1 MRSRLV
7 PLLAL
12 LACLAPAVALAQDIG
27 RIKVVQGAVHVERAG
42 TTVPAAVGTPLRQ
55 GDVVVTG
62 RDGAVGI
69 TLNDDS
75 RLSAGPESVLALD
88 RFVFD
93 STTHAGRL
101 ETTLRRGTL
110 AAVSGKIAHQSPEA
124 MKVRTP
130 GTVVGVRGT
139 EFAVHARPVTP

>member
-1 MRSRLV
+1 MRCRLV
-7 PLLAL
+7 HLLAGLVL
-12 LACLAPAVALAQDIG
+12 LGPGVALAQDIG
-27 RIKVVQGAVHVERAG
+27 RIKVIQGAVHVERGGA
-42 TTVPAAVGTPLRQ
+42 TLPAAVGTRLRQ

-69 TLNDDS
+69 TLSDDS

-101 ETTLRRGTL
+101 ETTLRQGTL
-110 AAVSGKIAHQSPEA
+110 AAVSGKIARQSPDA

-130 GTVVGVRGT
+130 GTIVGVRGT

>member
-1 MRSRLV
+1 MPSRLV
-7 PLLAL
+7 LLLVLIL
-12 LACLAPAVALAQDIG
+12 LGPAVALADDIG
-27 RIKVVQGAVHVERAG
+27 RIKVVQGAVHVERGG
-42 TTVPAAVGTPLRQ
+42 TTLPAAVGTPLRQ

-110 AAVSGKIAHQSPEA
+110 AAVSGKIARQSPEA
-124 MKVRTP
+124 MKVSTP
-130 GTVVGVRGT
+130 GTIVGVRGT
-139 EFAVHARPVTP
+139 EFGVQSRPVGP

>member
-1 MRSRLV
+1 MRFGVIV
-7 PLLAL
+7 PFALLAL
-12 LACLAPAVALAQDIG
+12 LVPAVALAQDIG
-27 RIKVVQGAVHVERAG
+27 RIKVVQGTVHVERAG
-42 TTVPAAVGTPLRQ
+42 ATLPATVGTTLRQ

-88 RFVFD
+88 HFVFD

-110 AAVSGKIAHQSPEA
+110 AAVSGKIARQSPDA

-130 GTVVGVRGT
+130 STIVGVRGT
-139 EFAVHARPVTP
+139 EFVVHARPATP